1 MRTTREEAD
10 YMIEYKV
17 VTVPVKIAEETM
29 NEYATEGW
37 QVVATTS
44 SSVQGFT
51 VNSSTLII
59 TFGRKK

>member
-1 MRTTREEAD
+1 
-10 YMIEYKV
+10 MIEYKV

-29 NEYATEGW
+29 NEYAAEGW